1 MNKTG
6 RNAKRYLRAVKR
18 WMPCSGKLKRGIM
31 AQIDNCV
38 QEYMEKNP
46 NASFDDICAQLGSP
60 QEIAAAYIE
69 NADTA
74 EILKNLRVR
83 RRIVTIVISAI
94 LVILIS
100 WASVVIYEIVD
111 FEKMVNGGIVVDTD
125 IIEEI
130 TIE

>member
-60 QEIAAAYIE
+60 QEIAAAYID

-83 RRIVTIVISAI
+83 RRVVTIVISAI
-94 LVILIS
+94 LIILIS
-100 WASVVIYEIVD
+100 WASVVIYE
-111 FEKMVNGGIVVDTD
+111 MVEFRKSMIDSVVIDTD
-125 IIEEI
+125 IVEEI
-130 TIE
+130 VIE